1 MRRRVGWRCPCK
13 DIVGIY
19 GSRWAC
25 WDIIGDLGRGRR
37 QGVSLLIIVSRGCM
51 SKQPKDNQK
60 TRFGEEGQGRL
71 VESRVYNRGHIM
83 RVKSPQK
90 INKKSASKKRKRND
104 NERTANKHRHT
115 YKNTKVQCI
124 IYVRKTQKQAK
135 TKQKKFTTPKQCNY

>member
-1 MRRRVGWRCPCK
+1 MLLLT
-13 DIVGIY
+13 I
-19 GSRWAC
+19 A
-25 WDIIGDLGRGRR
+25 GRGY
-37 QGVSLLIIVSRGCM
+37 M
-51 SKQPKDNQK
+51 SIQPKDNQK

-83 RVKSPQK
+83 RVKSPHK

>member
-1 MRRRVGWRCPCK
+1 M
-13 DIVGIY
+13 
-19 GSRWAC
+19 
-25 WDIIGDLGRGRR
+25 
-37 QGVSLLIIVSRGCM
+37 SLLIIASRGCM

-83 RVKSPQK
+83 RVKSPHK

-104 NERTANKHRHT
+104 NERTVNKHRHT

>member
-1 MRRRVGWRCPCK
+1 MLLLT
-13 DIVGIY
+13 I
-19 GSRWAC
+19 A
-25 WDIIGDLGRGRR
+25 GRGY
-37 QGVSLLIIVSRGCM
+37 M
-51 SKQPKDNQK
+51 STQPKDNQK

-83 RVKSPQK
+83 RVKSPHK

>member
-37 QGVSLLIIVSRGCM
+37 QGVSLLIIASRGCM

-71 VESRVYNRGHIM
+71 VESCVYNRGHIM
-83 RVKSPQK
+83 SVKSPHK
-90 INKKSASKKRKRND
+90 INKKSASKKVNGTAKR
-104 NERTANKHRHT
+104 EQTTTHRHACR
-115 YKNTKVQCI
+115 NTTLQHI
-124 IYVRKTQKQAK
+124 I
-135 TKQKKFTTPKQCNY
+135 